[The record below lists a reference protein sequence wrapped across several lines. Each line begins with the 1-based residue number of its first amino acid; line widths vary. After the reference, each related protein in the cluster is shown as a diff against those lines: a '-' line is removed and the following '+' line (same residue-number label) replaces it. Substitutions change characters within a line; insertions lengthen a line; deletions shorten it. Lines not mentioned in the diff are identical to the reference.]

1 MTALVSAFYC
11 KLADMAKK
19 IRLGFIGT
27 GFTRLIQIPAF
38 QMFPEIEVV
47 SVASGSLENAEKTAR
62 DFNIP
67 HFTADWRETVAR
79 EDIDLISIVTP
90 PYLHKEMAIAALEAG
105 KHVLCEKPTAMN
117 AAEALAMLEKA
128 REKKL
133 LALIDHE
140 LRFLNGRR
148 KALEMIQGGDIGKIT
163 HMKVWFRNASRGHEG
178 VKWNWWSDERRG
190 GGTLGAIGSHAVD
203 TLRWFSGAE
212 VSEVFCLLKTNFKER
227 LDESTGEKRAVTSD
241 DESNLILKMADGEFT
256 RDTSALISMSVTES
270 GKYGHRTEIYGDK
283 GGLMIEDGG
292 ELKFAG
298 ITDTDWQDIEVEL
311 GEVPPGSKVGGWSR
325 GFLNFAREIKDALLE
340 GRTEIPQA
348 ADLVD
353 GHRNQLVLDAA
364 RESDASGCFV
374 KVSENTGV

>member
-1 MTALVSAFYC
+1 MT
-11 KLADMAKK
+11 KK

-38 QMFPEIEVV
+38 QMFPEAEVI

-62 DFNIP
+62 EFNIP

-79 EDIDLISIVTP
+79 DDIDLISIVTP
-90 PYLHKEMAIAALEAG
+90 PYLHKEMALAALEAG

-117 AAEALAMLEKA
+117 AAQAREMLAKA

-148 KALEMIQGGDIGKIT
+148 KAFDMIRGGEIGTIN

-178 VKWNWWSDERRG
+178 VKWNWWSDSGRG
-190 GGTLGAIGSHAVD
+190 GGALGAIGSHAVD

-212 VSEVFCLLKTNFKER
+212 ISEVFCLLKTNFKER
-227 LDESTGEKRAVTSD
+227 LDESSGTKRAVTSD
-241 DESNLILKMADGEFT
+241 DECNLTLKMADGELT
-256 RDTSALISMSVTES
+256 RDASAIISISVTES

-298 ITDTDWQDIEVEL
+298 ITDTDWRDIEVDL

-340 GRTEIPQA
+340 GRTEIDHA
-348 ADLVD
+348 ADFSD
-353 GHRNQLVLDAA
+353 GYRNQTVLDAA
-364 RESDASGCFV
+364 RESDAAGCFV
-374 KVSENTGV
+374 KVKL

>member
-1 MTALVSAFYC
+1 MP
-11 KLADMAKK
+11 KK

-38 QMFPEIEVV
+38 QMFPDEVEIV

-67 HFTADWRETVAR
+67 RFTTDWRETVAR
-79 EDIDLISIVTP
+79 DDIDLISIATP
-90 PYLHKEMAIAALEAG
+90 PDLHREITLAALAAG

-117 AAEALAMLEKA
+117 AGEARAMLERA

-148 KALEMIQGGDIGKIT
+148 KAFDMIRNGELGNIT

-190 GGTLGAIGSHAVD
+190 GGALGAIGSHAVD

-212 VSEVFCLLKTNFKER
+212 VSEVFCLLNTNFKER
-227 LDESTGEKRAVTSD
+227 LDESTGAKRAVTSD
-241 DESNLILKMADGEFT
+241 DEANLILKMTDGEFT
-256 RDTSALISMSVTES
+256 RDTSALVSISVTEA

-292 ELKFAG
+292 EILFAK
-298 ITDTDWQDIEVEL
+298 ITDHDWREIAVDL

-325 GFLNFAREIKDALLE
+325 GFLNFAREIKNALLE

-348 ADLVD
+348 ADFTD
-353 GHRNQLVLDAA
+353 GYRNQTVLDAA

-374 KVSENTGV
+374 KVPHTINF

>member
-1 MTALVSAFYC
+1 MD
-11 KLADMAKK
+11 KLR
-19 IRLGFIGT
+19 IGFIGT

-38 QMFPEIEVV
+38 QMFPGEVEVV

-90 PYLHKEMAIAALEAG
+90 PYLHAEMALAALDAG

-148 KALEMIQGGDIGKIT
+148 KAFEMVRNGELGTIN
-163 HMKVWFRNASRGHEG
+163 HMKVWFRNASRGSES
-178 VKWNWWSDERRG
+178 VKWNWWADITKG
-190 GGTLGAIGSHAVD
+190 GGALGAIASHGID
-203 TLRWFSGAE
+203 SLRWFAGAE
-212 VSEVFCLLKTNFKER
+212 ITDVFCLLATNYKER
-227 LDESTGEKRAVTSD
+227 TDESTGEKRAVTSD
-241 DESNLILKMADGEFT
+241 DEANMVLKIADGEFT
-256 RDTSALISMSVTES
+256 RDTSAIVSVSVTES
-270 GKYGHRTEIYGDK
+270 GKYGHRMEIYGDK

-292 ELKFAG
+292 ELKVAK
-298 ITDTDWQDIEVEL
+298 ITDTDWQDVEVDL

-325 GFLNFAREIKDALLE
+325 GFLQFASEIKDALLA
-340 GRTEIPQA
+340 GKTEIPHA
-348 ADLVD
+348 ADFTD
-353 GHRNQLVLDAA
+353 GYRNQIVLDAA
-364 RESDASGCFV
+364 RESDAKGCFV
-374 KVSENTGV
+374 RVC